1 MRSLIRT
8 ARPAQVV
15 VTQLAAEE
23 QQAWE
28 AERQQRFTQRPVGQQ
43 PHWVDLTAAWT
54 R

>member
-1 MRSLIRT
+1 MRSLNRQS
-8 ARPAQVV
+8 RPAQVV

-23 QQAWE
+23 QAAWDT
-28 AERQQRFTQRPVGQQ
+28 ERQQRFIQRPVGQQ